1 VFLNVLSLRER
12 RILRKHLLDAS
23 TREILRPAGKRRT
36 SGDDAFR
43 NGADLRAREHPAID
57 DRAGSSVT
65 CKVTSKTSEMSRL
78 RVADDITQL
87 VGETP
92 MLQLKRLVPAGSAD
106 VFAKLE
112 YLNPGGSVKD
122 RAAIGIIRR
131 AEQDGR
137 LAPGG
142 TIVEATAGNTGIG
155 LALIGVNR
163 GYKVRL
169 FVPERFSEEKV
180 KIMRALGAEVVRTPD
195 AEGMQGAIRQAKEL
209 VATDPK
215 AFMAGQFENQANPDY
230 HYETTAR
237 EIFEQMDGRVDAVV
251 LGCGTS
257 GTFSGIARYL
267 KENSPQVLAYAVETQ
282 GSILGGGKPGPHKVE
297 GIGASFIPKTFDR
310 SVCDEVMMVMDD
322 EAFGM
327 VKILAAQEGVL
338 AGSSGGAAVFAALK
352 VAKKL
357 GSGKRIVTIVPD
369 SAERYLSKKIFE
381 GGL

>member
-1 VFLNVLSLRER
+1 
-12 RILRKHLLDAS
+12 
-23 TREILRPAGKRRT
+23 
-36 SGDDAFR
+36 
-43 NGADLRAREHPAID
+43 
-57 DRAGSSVT
+57 
-65 CKVTSKTSEMSRL
+65 MSHL

-131 AEQDGR
+131 AEQEGK
-137 LAPGG
+137 LLPGG

-169 FVPERFSEEKV
+169 FVPEKFSEEKV
-180 KIMRALGAEVVRTPD
+180 TIMRALGAEVFRTPD
-195 AEGMQGAIRQAKEL
+195 AEGMQGAIREAKAL
-209 VATDPK
+209 VADDPT
-215 AFMAGQFENQANPDY
+215 AFMAGQFENPANPDY
-230 HYETTAR
+230 HYETTAH
-237 EIFEQMDGRVDAVV
+237 EIFGQMDGKVDAVV

-257 GTFSGIARYL
+257 GTFSGVARYL
-267 KENSPQVLAYAVETQ
+267 KEQSPRVWAVVVETQ
-282 GSILGGGKPGPHKVE
+282 GSVYGGGQPGPHKVE

-310 SVCDEVMMVMDD
+310 SVCDEVIAVSDD
-322 EAFGM
+322 DAFTT
-327 VKILAAQEGVL
+327 VKLLAAREGVL
-338 AGSSGGAAVFAALK
+338 AGSSGGAAVFGSLA

-357 GSGKRIVTIVPD
+357 GAGKRVVTIIPD

-381 GGL
+381 GGI